1 MSFESNGFFFQ
12 IKKNQ
17 LWIKMNEK
25 KKVIFFLKGEFKG
38 IVAGCPSQKHS
49 SQLHIL
55 VGFRRN
61 LFLHH

>member
-25 KKVIFFLKGEFKG
+25 KKVIFFFERG
-38 IVAGCPSQKHS
+38 I
-49 SQLHIL
+49 
-55 VGFRRN
+55 
-61 LFLHH
+61 

>member
-38 IVAGCPSQKHS
+38 IVAGCP
-49 SQLHIL
+49 
-55 VGFRRN
+55 
-61 LFLHH
+61 